1 MVKVYHDVHKYHIR
15 VNSEMKVIAL
25 KKLLIQQIPEL
36 KNRTADQI
44 EVMSGGF
51 FLTEDTSSLKRNKI
65 NMYSKLLV
73 KVKKI

>member
-1 MVKVYHDVHKYHIR
+1 VVKVYHDVHKYHIR

>member
-1 MVKVYHDVHKYHIR
+1 
-15 VNSEMKVIAL
+15 MKVIAL